1 MGKERRTRRRR
12 QNAEWKQL
20 KDQMAE
26 EKTRGPLDTKE
37 ARRERKENV
46 ERKKVGRQDAER
58 SWEKERWQEDFLTA
72 YQATQ
77 RRRLEYNGEKGPL
90 DVYDRK
96 WTRLLMLYC
105 VKVGVTLDPYPPCWH
120 WQDE

>member
-1 MGKERRTRRRR
+1 MMSRQEKVEQERRTRRRR
-12 QNAEWKQL
+12 QNAEWQQL
-20 KDQMAE
+20 KKQVAE

-46 ERKKVGRQDAER
+46 ERRKIGRQTAER
-58 SWEKERWQEDFLTA
+58 DREKERWQEDFLTA

-77 RRRLEYNGEKGPL
+77 RRRMEYNGQKGPL

-96 WTRLLMLYC
+96 WKRLLMLYC
-105 VKVGVTLDPYPPCWH
+105 VKVGSP
-120 WQDE
+120 